1 MSNGNNSLDTRV
13 LAEVAIAVALATV
26 LSMIKIWQMPQGGS
40 VTLGSMVPILLIAFR
55 RDVKI
60 GVMTGVIYGLV
71 QLVLDGWFYHPAGMF
86 LDYPLAF
93 GALGAAALFKK
104 MPPVGVVVAITLR
117 FLSHLTSG
125 VIFFAEYAP
134 EGVSPIIY
142 SAIYNGSYM
151 IPEIV
156 VSAILIYLLVQRD
169 VLNMNI

>member
-1 MSNGNNSLDTRV
+1 
-13 LAEVAIAVALATV
+13 
-26 LSMIKIWQMPQGGS
+26 
-40 VTLGSMVPILLIAFR
+40 
-55 RDVKI
+55 
-60 GVMTGVIYGLV
+60 
-71 QLVLDGWFYHPAGMF
+71 MF

-93 GALGAAALFKK
+93 GVLGVAALFRK

-117 FLSHLTSG
+117 FLSHLISG

-134 EGVSPIIY
+134 EGVSPVIY